1 MTFSQRIGRK
11 EIRKV
16 FQIESIDRDLENLL
30 WNNILTDFIEEIDLG
45 FATRFKDPYF
55 DKEDIFKDIWI
66 NFFKQRIDEIPS
78 HYKGNISDNGFTEYI
93 KMQFFKVEWYEKYD
107 LIEFLS
113 TISSIVHIDFVEKV
127 NSNLKQELAG
137 YSIIDNKIT
146 PIISECEIQSIESTL
161 RNVSKY
167 DSVETHISQAIKL
180 LSDRKNPDYRNS
192 VKESISAVEAYC
204 RILINNEKATL
215 GQAIKKLESKSK
227 LHEAMKSAFSLL
239 YGYTSDSGGIRHSLT
254 KNDTEITIDDAKFM
268 LVSCSAFINYSK
280 SIEII

>member
-78 HYKGNISDNGFTEYI
+78 DYKGNISDNGFTEYI
-93 KMQFFKVEWYEKYD
+93 KMWFFKVEWYEKYD

-254 KNDTEITIDDAKFM
+254 ENDTEITIDDAKFM